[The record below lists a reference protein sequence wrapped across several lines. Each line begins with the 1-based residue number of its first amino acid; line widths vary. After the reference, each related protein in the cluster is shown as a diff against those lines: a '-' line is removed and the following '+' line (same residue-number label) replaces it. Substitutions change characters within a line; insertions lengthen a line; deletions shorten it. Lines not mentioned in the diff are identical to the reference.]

1 MREAMCSN
9 IIKKLSQKKIMTTQS
24 QQCHQCS
31 HYKKSYG
38 LCSNSILDVRCE
50 LIGTKFAQNIEH
62 RHARGNVQ
70 QYYQN
75 LVMER
80 NSDDSKLTTLRL
92 DLYTERTF

>member
-1 MREAMCSN
+1 
-9 IIKKLSQKKIMTTQS
+9 MTTQS

-80 NSDDSKLTTLRL
+80 NSDDTEYRTQAFPDVMFESITKFA
-92 DLYTERTF
+92 LYTKVLNKLDE